1 MIGQTL
7 GHYRVLEKIGEGG
20 PPPLRVKR
28 AELRGGLAEAAPWT
42 PS

>member
-20 PPPLRVKR
+20 LGVVYLARRVGLPP
-28 AELRGGLAEAAPWT
+28 
-42 PS
+42 